1 MREARRGLGGFGTR
15 IVEAG
20 PPEDAQAALFVHGNP
35 GSSED
40 WDALVEQSGK
50 TGRTIAFD
58 LPGWGRAEKPRG
70 FHYDID
76 GYADY
81 IGRALDE
88 LGVKK
93 VHLVLHDY
101 GGFFGLRWAASHPGS
116 VASVVLINTPGVPI
130 GYHWYLLAN
139 LWRAPVVGELFMLST
154 IWPTFKVLIGRGNP
168 KGLPDAALKRMYRDL
183 DSATRRTI
191 LKLYRS
197 TPNPA
202 ALAPALKSI
211 LQPLSLPA
219 LVIWGDHDPYI
230 PLAMVQRQRQVFDDL
245 EVVHLPDSGH
255 WPFLDDPVGVE
266 QALIPFLRRVWR
278 REP

>member
-1 MREARRGLGGFGTR
+1 MREARRGLGGFRTR

-20 PPEDAQAALFVHGNP
+20 PPDEAQAALFIHGNP

-40 WDALVEQSGK
+40 WDALVEQSGE
-50 TGRTIAFD
+50 TGRAIAFD

-70 FHYDID
+70 FPYDID
-76 GYADY
+76 GYANY

-101 GGFFGLRWAASHPGS
+101 GGFFGLRWAANHPES

-130 GYHWYLLAN
+130 GYNWYLVAN
-139 LWRAPVVGELFMLST
+139 LWRTPVVGELFMLST
-154 IWPTFKVLIGRGNP
+154 IWPTYKVLIGRGNP

-183 DSATRRTI
+183 DRATRRTI

-266 QALIPFLRRVWR
+266 QALVPFLRRVWR